1 MIAKYLIKQQTLNA
15 DPKAIQRINF
25 TTNLDQ
31 EGNATMSFII
41 EEEKKFF
48 LHFSQGTVKVL

>member
-15 DPKAIQRINF
+15 DPEAIQRINF

-31 EGNATMSFII
+31 
-41 EEEKKFF
+41 
-48 LHFSQGTVKVL
+48 